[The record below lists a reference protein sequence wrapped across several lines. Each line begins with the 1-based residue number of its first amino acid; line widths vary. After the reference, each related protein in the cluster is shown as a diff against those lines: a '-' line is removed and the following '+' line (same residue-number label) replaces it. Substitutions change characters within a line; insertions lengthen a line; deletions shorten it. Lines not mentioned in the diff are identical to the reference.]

1 MTKNAIREQTKHR
14 WYTRPVLF
22 VADINRALR
31 FYVDLLG
38 FEKSW
43 HEGDGAGTV
52 SKSIAWDAKSSF
64 ASMHT
69 RRDKARLFVELT
81 VDGLTALGREIIER
95 SVPSEKSWWGSDV
108 IKIIDPDGN
117 ELLFPLA
124 EESKQWVRRPLP
136 PTLPFCLAI
145 AGWNGEHRIAHP
157 AFRHIRKV
165 RFRST
170 NLCPGGTGIYS
181 SRAHWKYW
189 AAAELQPG
197 IVSPPSLPPRNP
209 ALHSPLQQ

>member
-1 MTKNAIREQTKHR
+1 MTKTAIREQTKHR

-22 VADINRALR
+22 VADINRALW

-52 SKSIAWDAKSSF
+52 CQINRVGCEIILCEH
-64 ASMHT
+64 HT

-81 VDGLTALGREIIER
+81 VDGLTALSREIIER

-117 ELLFPLA
+117 ELLFPLTQ
-124 EESKQWVRRPLP
+124 ESKQ
-136 PTLPFCLAI
+136 
-145 AGWNGEHRIAHP
+145 
-157 AFRHIRKV
+157 
-165 RFRST
+165 
-170 NLCPGGTGIYS
+170 
-181 SRAHWKYW
+181 
-189 AAAELQPG
+189 
-197 IVSPPSLPPRNP
+197 
-209 ALHSPLQQ
+209 